1 MEDKIRKLDI
11 LLADARQVAR
21 QIQKD
26 MESGTPKDRARIYS
40 LIECLEPTKKIMDRL
55 YGED

>member
-11 LLADARQVAR
+11 LLADARRVAR
-21 QIQKD
+21 QIQD
-26 MESGTPKDRARIYS
+26 MESGTPKYRARIYA